1 MIELCTFS
9 LSIMLICACGYYGLG
24 LLIKLLDEI

>member
-1 MIELCTFS
+1 MIELCTVS
-9 LSIMLICACGYYGLG
+9 LSIMFISVCGYYGLG